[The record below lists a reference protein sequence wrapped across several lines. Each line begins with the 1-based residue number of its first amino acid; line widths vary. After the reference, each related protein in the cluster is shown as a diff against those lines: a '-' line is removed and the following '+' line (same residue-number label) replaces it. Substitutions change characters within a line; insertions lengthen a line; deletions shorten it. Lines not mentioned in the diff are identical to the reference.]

1 MRKRWLTMA
10 LLVCFTIGV
19 VAQNPAHGER
29 KFDPQ
34 KFQQMVEGQLTK
46 DAELTMDEA
55 KAFFPLYNEMR
66 EKQRA
71 IGEQIHRLKK
81 EQTADEKTCAE
92 KVTRIKQ
99 LQVDMAKLEQ
109 DYYKRILKVIP
120 AEKVL
125 KVMKAEDDFH
135 RKMVQGS
142 RRREKSGGNPE
153 GRREYRSP
161 QP

>member
-1 MRKRWLTMA
+1 MKRWLTMA
-10 LLVCFTIGV
+10 LMVCFTLGAA
-19 VAQNPAHGER
+19 AQEPAQGER

-34 KFQQMVEGQLTK
+34 KFQQMVEEQLTK
-46 DAELTMDEA
+46 AAELTTDEA

-71 IGEQIHRLKK
+71 IGQQIHRLKK
-81 EQTADEKTCAE
+81 EQTADEKACAE

-135 RKMVQGS
+135 RRMVQGS
-142 RRREKSGGNPE
+142 RRRGKPGENPE
-153 GRREYRSP
+153 GRRPQRSQRP
-161 QP
+161 